1 MPGSLGQGAGL
12 AQTAPCPPCQREVPA
27 MAQTFPCP
35 RCGALQEAMT
45 LPRDWPDGLVARWRA
60 LEAKMLCGDC
70 DGVAIPDDE
79 GRHR

>member
-1 MPGSLGQGAGL
+1 
-12 AQTAPCPPCQREVPA
+12 